1 MGISTA
7 LWREHIEISLDA
19 FGARSIKEFN
29 GELNYRY

>member
-7 LWREHIEISLDA
+7 LRREHIEISLDA